1 MLKCIVYPDNTIT
14 QTLKVID
21 ENASRIAIVLN
32 KSDKTVIGTISDG
45 DIRRA
50 ILNGKQ
56 IDDPINDIYCS
67 TPTVCNTNDPIEKI
81 IQLAISQKLYQ
92 IPIVDNNNHL
102 VKIEDLGN
110 MLYANERPNTVVLM
124 AGGLGTRLRPLT
136 EDIPKPL
143 LKVGEKPIIE
153 TIIENFAKYGFRNI
167 VISLNY
173 KSEMIQEYF
182 GDGSNHNVKIS
193 YIHEDTKLGT
203 AGALSLLK
211 EVQNSPIF
219 VMNGDLLTNIN
230 FSHLLDYHILEQSVI
245 TMCVREY
252 DFQVPYGVINI
263 DENRV
268 TKIEEKPVHRF
279 FVNAGIYILSPQVL
293 NKVPYNEYYDMPTLI
308 EDMIKEEKKVSSFP
322 IHEYW
327 LDIGRISE
335 FEKAQLDYKKYF

>member
-1 MLKCIVYPDNTIT
+1 MLKCIVYPDNTIAN
-14 QTLKVID
+14 TLQII
-21 ENASRIAIVLN
+21 EETASRIAIVLN
-32 KSDKTVIGTISDG
+32 KEDDTVIGTISDG

-50 ILNGKQ
+50 ILKGKQ
-56 IDDPINDIYCS
+56 ISDSIHDIYCT
-67 TPTVCNTNDPIEKI
+67 TPTLCNTNDPIEQI
-81 IQLAISQKLYQ
+81 IQIAISKKLYQ
-92 IPIVDNNNHL
+92 IPIVDSNNHL

-110 MLYANERPNTVVLM
+110 MLYATERPNTVVLM

-167 VISLNY
+167 IISLNY

-182 GDGSNHNVKIS
+182 GDGSNHNINIS

-211 EVQNSPIF
+211 EAPTGPIF
-219 VMNGDLLTNIN
+219 VMNADILTNIN
-230 FSHLLDYHILEQSVI
+230 FSHLLDYHIAENAVI

-252 DFQVPYGVINI
+252 DFQVPYGVIKMNNN
-263 DENRV
+263 EV
-268 TKIEEKPVHRF
+268 QAIEEKPIHKF
-279 FVNAGIYILSPQVL
+279 FVNAGIYILSPQIL
-293 NKVPYNEYYDMPTLI
+293 EKIPYNQYYDMPTLI
-308 EDMIKEEKKVSSFP
+308 EDMLNEEKKVSSFP